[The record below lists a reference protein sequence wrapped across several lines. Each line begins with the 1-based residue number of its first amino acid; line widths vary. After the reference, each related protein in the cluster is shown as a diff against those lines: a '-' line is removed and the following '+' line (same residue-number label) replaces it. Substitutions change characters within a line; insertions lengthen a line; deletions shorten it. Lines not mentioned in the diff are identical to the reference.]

1 MADKMSALPCASAL
15 RSSNLLSVVDQ
26 LDRHPC
32 SGQFSGMVNL
42 SRMRMWWIAVAS
54 LWLSAALS
62 YADGKM
68 YVAEK
73 IPTRIPYQRALI
85 LHDEGV
91 QTMVLQSQYQIP
103 GGSKARSLGWVVPM
117 PAPPEVASVAADD
130 VEQLFRMI
138 DWKSAAKVTR
148 ISNTVYITLFL
159 ICLAGAPVSLIW
171 SFLPRASEFKERLR
185 LISFYCL
192 SGVVFLFFMLCLTAR
207 AWKGADGVEIIR
219 TERCGIHDVQ
229 VVRARDAGELV
240 AWLNANSFH
249 YGEADKAAIASYIGR
264 GWCFVVS
271 KVDPRAEAS
280 DSAVVTKGLLA
291 PLILRFASPNPVY
304 PVALTATGGH
314 PTDILIYLASKVPM
328 RTDSPLT
335 LRYSGSSQVA
345 GRELAKLYEVDPPEF
360 FQPLD
365 KLLEFTHL
373 TKFKATLSPAQMAKD
388 IEFHPVPGA
397 PDYRERI
404 YRW

>member
-1 MADKMSALPCASAL
+1 
-15 RSSNLLSVVDQ
+15 
-26 LDRHPC
+26 
-32 SGQFSGMVNL
+32 MVNL

-62 YADGKM
+62 FADGKM

-85 LHDEGV
+85 LHDDGV
-91 QTMVLQSQYQIP
+91 QTMVLQSQYEIP
-103 GGSKARSLGWVVPM
+103 ASGGARSLGWVVPV
-117 PAPPEVASVAADD
+117 PAPPEVASIAADWA
-130 VEQLFRMI
+130 EHLFRMI
-138 DWKSAAKVTR
+138 DLRSSPKVNK
-148 ISNTVYITLFL
+148 ISNIVYTTLFL
-159 ICLAGAPVSLIW
+159 MVLAGAPVFLIW
-171 SFLPRASEFKERLR
+171 SFFPQAANFKERLR
-185 LISFYCL
+185 LISFYCF
-192 SGVVFLFFMLCLTAR
+192 SGAVLLFFLLCLTAR
-207 AWKGADGVEIIR
+207 AWKGRGIGVEIISA
-219 TERCGIHDVQ
+219 ERRGIYEVQ
-229 VVRARDAGELV
+229 VVRSSDAGDLV
-240 AWLNANSFH
+240 AWMNDNSFH
-249 YGEADKAAIASYIGR
+249 FGENDRAAIDDYLGR
-264 GWCFVVS
+264 GWCFVVA
-271 KVDPRAEAS
+271 KVDPRAEAT
-280 DSAVVTKGLLA
+280 DSAVVNKGLLA

-314 PTDILIYLASKVPM
+314 PTEILIYLASKVPM